1 MSQRRQF
8 SSCDPCRNSKRRCFF
23 SAPGDGETC
32 TNCRRLGHACTF
44 DFAKSRPTLK
54 ERIRRNQ
61 ARSPES
67 ISGAEAMVLGDFLA
81 PWFEEGRDDARGLDL
96 TDQLT
101 SDVATPAQASSET
114 RLSVSCSPLDR
125 IQHNLPFLAGGSLNS
140 PIRLLSSKLDAA
152 ILDERL
158 TKIYDTIIT
167 GCASRF
173 ADYNCN
179 LYATAS
185 CYRLEGGDGGRS
197 QEEMPAPL
205 NFLSTV
211 RLDPLLQWHP
221 LISPSWIREWHLTT
235 WPAR

>member
-1 MSQRRQF
+1 
-8 SSCDPCRNSKRRCFF
+8 
-23 SAPGDGETC
+23 
-32 TNCRRLGHACTF
+32 
-44 DFAKSRPTLK
+44 
-54 ERIRRNQ
+54 
-61 ARSPES
+61 
-67 ISGAEAMVLGDFLA
+67 MVLGDFLA

-205 NFLSTV
+205 TFFSTV

-221 LISPSWIREWHLTT
+221 LISPSWIRE
-235 WPAR
+235 